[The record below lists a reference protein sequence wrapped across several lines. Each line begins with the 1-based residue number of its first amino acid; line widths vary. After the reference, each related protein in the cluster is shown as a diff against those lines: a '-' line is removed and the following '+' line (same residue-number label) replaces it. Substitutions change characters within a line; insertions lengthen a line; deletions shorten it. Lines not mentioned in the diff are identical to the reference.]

1 MSRRSMSQ
9 YAADA
14 RALLEAARV
23 GSLWEAL
30 VPAGVGL
37 AVLVQMPEPPQDL
50 RVCRL
55 TSVAGVQLELEA

>member
-1 MSRRSMSQ
+1 MSQ
-9 YAADA
+9 YAPGAQEV
-14 RALLEAARV
+14 LELEQAAT
-23 GSLWEAL
+23 LWETL

-37 AVLVQMPEPPQDL
+37 AVLVQMPEPPQDS